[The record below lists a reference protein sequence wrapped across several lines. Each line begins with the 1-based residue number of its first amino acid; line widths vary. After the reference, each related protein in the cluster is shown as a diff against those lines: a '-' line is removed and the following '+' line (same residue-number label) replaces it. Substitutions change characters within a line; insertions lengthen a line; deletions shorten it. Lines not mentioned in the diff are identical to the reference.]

1 MIENFLNL
9 FRKKIIIPLVRRG
22 IPTGQWCEVYK
33 NDKYYKVLVRQYG
46 FPLPQQIEV
55 EPVEENVTS
64 KTK

>member
-46 FPLPQQIEV
+46 LPLPQQIEV
-55 EPVEENVTS
+55 EPVEENLAS

>member
-22 IPTGQWCEVYK
+22 IPTGQWVEIYK
-33 NDKYYKVLVRQYG
+33 NDKYYKVLVREYG
-46 FPLPQQIEV
+46 EPLPSQIEV